1 MIVGGVVLG
10 GMTMLLIV
18 LIAVAA
24 GGKKKK
30 RRATGFRTTNPIQVQ
45 QPSKPSMPNHE
56 IYNMDLKAEQADA
69 EAKFG
74 KSDLAKARDAARR
87 SHKSGN

>member
-1 MIVGGVVLG
+1 MA
-10 GMTMLLIV
+10 MLLIA

-24 GGKKKK
+24 GGKKNT
-30 RRATGFRTTNPIQVQ
+30 RNRTGTFRASNPIQVQ
-45 QPSKPSMPNHE
+45 SPSKPAMPNHE

-87 SHKSGN
+87 SHKSGD